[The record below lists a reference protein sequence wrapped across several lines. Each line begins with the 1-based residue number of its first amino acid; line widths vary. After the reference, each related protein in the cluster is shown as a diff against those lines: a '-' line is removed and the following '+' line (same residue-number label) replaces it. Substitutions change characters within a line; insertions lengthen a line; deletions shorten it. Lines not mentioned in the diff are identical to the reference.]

1 MLSVFVFLYIC
12 TRTIQC
18 TSADHMHG
26 PIMHSTRILFG
37 SCAKSYLPQPL
48 WPSIVSRNPDVWIWT
63 GDIVYH
69 DRPNANRVGTL
80 LALLVP
86 QLVYH
91 DRFRW
96 IFGATEPR
104 NYDYNFQQQLD
115 HPGYK
120 QLLTNNTTKIIGTW
134 DDHDYGQDDG
144 DYTNPN
150 KYEAKEAL
158 LSFLSVPNDDPIRS
172 RSGMYSFHS
181 HTFGTITIDIYLLD
195 VRWFVDVRNNIL
207 FGDEQWTWLHH
218 KIKGRTAL
226 NESDI
231 SVFVSGVQM
240 LPFYRGFW
248 TETWSAKSNGDRT
261 KFIETILSFNVS
273 NPVFVSG
280 DVHWGEQMRYNCYN
294 PQRNEYK
301 SLYEIT
307 SSGLTHS
314 WSHTY
319 PTYHNML
326 KDMSKY
332 LDADG
337 TTIGWMNELNFG
349 EMEVL
354 HENGNIENIYL
365 RVYGV
370 EGVSLE
376 MDLMQSTY
384 AQIDERG
391 RDIMRT
397 HFSDKNAN
405 GHNWIC
411 VGYNQPNIWTSR
423 LYVILVALL
432 IMMGLLPGLFAITGG
447 CCGCYCCCSWLRVFG
462 VGSSGKMK
470 TK

>member
-1 MLSVFVFLYIC
+1 MIMLSLYVFMCL
-12 TRTIQC
+12 IQH
-18 TSADHMHG
+18 TFTDHDHTT
-26 PIMHSTRILFG
+26 PVTHSTRILFG
-37 SCAKSYLPQPL
+37 SCSRSYLPQPL

-195 VRWFVDVRNNIL
+195 VRWFVDVSNNIL
-207 FGDEQWTWLHH
+207 FGDEQWTWFHH
-218 KIKGRTAL
+218 KIQERTAL
-226 NESDI
+226 NRSNI

-240 LPFYRGFW
+240 LPFYRGYW
-248 TETWSAKSNGDRT
+248 TEAWSAKSNRDRT
-261 KFIETILSFNVS
+261 KFIETVLSLRVS

-294 PQRNEYK
+294 PRTNEYK
-301 SLYEIT
+301 SLFETT

-314 WSHTY
+314 WAQTY
-319 PTYHNML
+319 PKYHNML
-326 KDMSKY
+326 KDIAQY
-332 LDADG
+332 FDPDG
-337 TTIGWMNELNFG
+337 TTLGWMNGLNFG
-349 EMEVL
+349 EMEVI
-354 HENGNIENIYL
+354 HADENIENLYL
-365 RVYGV
+365 RVHGV
-370 EGVSLE
+370 DGVSLE
-376 MDLMQSTY
+376 IDLMQQKY
-384 AQIDERG
+384 AEIDENG
-391 RDIMRT
+391 KDIIMT
-397 HFSDKNAN
+397 HLDDKNAKIN
-405 GHNWIC
+405 NWIC
-411 VGYNQPNIWTSR
+411 VGYDQPQMWKSKVY
-423 LYVILVALL
+423 LMLVALL
-432 IMMGLLPGLFAITGG
+432 MIMGLVPICAALTGG
-447 CCGCYCCCSWLRVFG
+447 CFGCCFCCCC
-462 VGSSGKMK
+462 KMNPLSDCKKVK
-470 TK
+470 TN